1 MPDARVVF
9 HRLES
14 GNATALVDL
23 GADGPALLY
32 FGPKLAAA
40 TTPAMLKA
48 LAARASVP
56 NAPAWEAPVRLAP
69 LAGDGWTGQ
78 LGIAGHRNGSGWGLC
93 ATLHTAAPMGP
104 DGLAIQR
111 NDTGG
116 NGLAILHCLRLD
128 AASDVLVAWTEVTNT
143 GDQPFELTQCA
154 ALTLPLPDHLTHIRG
169 FEGRWAGE
177 FQTHLVERHI
187 GAYVRENRRGRT
199 SHDAFPGLVLECATC
214 TETQG
219 EALALHLGWS
229 GNHRTTVETLADGRG
244 YVQMGE
250 LFLPGE
256 MILAP
261 GARYRSPNLFIAASD
276 TGRNGINH
284 GFHRHVRQKLLQPA
298 LRARPRPVHFNSWE
312 AVYFDHDI
320 ESLKSLVDEAA
331 AIGAER
337 FVLDDGWF
345 RHRRHDRAGLGDWY
359 VDQGVYPQGLGPLI
373 DHVQAR
379 GLEFGLWVEPE
390 MVNPDSDLYRA
401 HPDWVLS
408 APPAPNILFRHQ
420 LTLDLTRPAVAAYL
434 YQRLDALLSTYSIGY
449 LKWDMNRDSFHPGD
463 ATGHAAMHR
472 QTRALYAL
480 IDRLR
485 AGHPKVEIESCASGG
500 GRADY
505 GILALTDRIW
515 TSDSNDALDRL
526 TIQKGF
532 SLFFPAEVMGA
543 HVGPADCHI
552 TRRRLPMATRAAV
565 ALFGHMG
572 MEVDLRQESDADKA
586 VLRAAIALHKQ
597 HRALIHSGR
606 LMRFDTPAH
615 LDAFAIIAA
624 DAGEALVS
632 CAMPASHLHLL
643 PGNLRFAGLDRERLY
658 DINPVWPIDVNA
670 QALRATGEALMTVGL
685 TLPRLMPQSVILY
698 HLRAA
703 D

>member
-1 MPDARVVF
+1 MSDTRTAF

-14 GNATALVDL
+14 GNATALIDL
-23 GADGPALLY
+23 GGDGPALLY
-32 FGPKLAAA
+32 FGPRLTAA
-40 TTPAMLKA
+40 TTPAMVKA

-56 NAPAWEAPVRLAP
+56 NAPAGEAPVRLAP

-78 LGIAGHRNGSGWGLC
+78 PGIAGHRDGRGWGLF
-93 ATLHTAAPMGP
+93 AALQTAAPMGP
-104 DGLAIQR
+104 DGLAIR
-111 NDTGG
+111 LVDAG
-116 NGLAILHCLRLD
+116 NGLAILHRLRLD
-128 AASDVLVAWTEVTNT
+128 PDSDVLVAWTEVTNT
-143 GDQPFELTQCA
+143 GDDPFELTQCA

-177 FQTHLVERHI
+177 FQTHLLQRHV

-199 SHDAFPGLVLECATC
+199 SHDAFPGLVLESADC
-214 TETQG
+214 G
-219 EALALHLGWS
+219 ENHGQALALHLGWS
-229 GNHRTTVETLADGRG
+229 GNHRTIVETLADGRG

-256 MILAP
+256 IILAP
-261 GARYRSPNLFIAASD
+261 GARYRSPDLFIAASGR
-276 TGRNGINH
+276 GRNGISH
-284 GFHRHVRQKLLQPA
+284 GFHRHVRQRLLQPA
-298 LRARPRPVHFNSWE
+298 LRAQPRPIHFNSWE
-312 AVYFDHDI
+312 AVYFNHDI
-320 ESLKSLVDEAA
+320 DSLKSLADEAA

-359 VDQGVYPQGLGPLI
+359 VDEGVYPQGLEPLI
-373 DHVQAR
+373 AHVQAR

-401 HPDWVLS
+401 HPGWVLS
-408 APPAPNILFRHQ
+408 TPPAPNILFRHQ
-420 LTLDLTRPAVAAYL
+420 LTLDLTRPDVTAYL
-434 YQRLDALLSTYSIGY
+434 YERLDALLGAYPIGY
-449 LKWDMNRDSFHPGD
+449 LKWDMNRDSLHPGD
-463 ATGHAAMHR
+463 ATGRAAMHR
-472 QTRALYAL
+472 QNQALYNL

-485 AGHPKVEIESCASGG
+485 AAHPKVEIESCASGG
-500 GRADY
+500 GRADF
-505 GILALTDRIW
+505 GILARTDRIW

-526 TIQKGF
+526 SIQKGF

-552 TRRRLPMATRAAV
+552 TRRRLPMETRAAV

-572 MEVDLRQESDADKA
+572 LEVDLRQESDADKA
-586 VLRAAIALHKQ
+586 VLRAAIALHKR

-606 LMRFDTPAH
+606 LVRFDTPDH
-615 LDAFAIIAA
+615 LDAFAIVAN
-624 DAGEALVS
+624 DASEALAS
-632 CAMPASHLHLL
+632 CAMPASYRHLL
-643 PGNLRFAGLDRERLY
+643 PGGLRFAGLDPDRLY
-658 DINPVWPIDVNA
+658 DVSQVWPIGMNNM
-670 QALRATGEALMTVGL
+670 ALRATGEALMTVGL
-685 TLPRLMPQSVILY
+685 TLPCLMPQSVTLY

>member
-1 MPDARVVF
+1 MTPMLTAF
-9 HRLES
+9 HRLDS
-14 GNATALVDL
+14 ADACAMIDL
-23 GADGPALLY
+23 SADGPALLY
-32 FGPKLAAA
+32 FGPKLAAM

-48 LAARASVP
+48 MAARAVVP

-69 LAGDGWTGQ
+69 MAGDGWTGQ
-78 LGIAGHRNGSGWGLC
+78 PGVAGHRNGTGWGLC
-93 ATLHTAAPMGP
+93 AKLASVTPIGRDALRLTLL
-104 DGLAIQR
+104 D
-111 NDTGG
+111 GG
-116 NGLAILHCLRLD
+116 NGLSIVHQLNLD
-128 AASDVLVAWTEVTNT
+128 HDSDVLIAWTEVTND
-143 GDQPFELTQCA
+143 GASPFSLEQCA
-154 ALTLPLPDHLTHIRG
+154 AITMPLPGHLPFIRG

-177 FQTHLVERHI
+177 FQTRRTARHM

-199 SHDAFPGLVLECATC
+199 SHDSFPALVLESENC
-214 TETQG
+214 TENQG

-229 GNHRTTVETLADGRG
+229 GNHRLLAEDLADGRG
-244 YVQMGE
+244 YAQLGE
-250 LFLPGE
+250 LFFPGE
-256 MILAP
+256 ITLAP
-261 GARYRSPNLFIAASD
+261 GETYRSPEVFIAASS
-276 TGRNGINH
+276 TGRNGLSH
-284 GFHRHVRQKLLQPA
+284 CFHRYVRRNLLRPERQA
-298 LRARPRPVHFNSWE
+298 TPRPVHFNSWE
-312 AVYFDHDI
+312 AVYFNHDMD
-320 ESLKSLVDEAA
+320 SLKALADEAA
-331 AIGAER
+331 AVGAER

-359 VDQGVYPQGLGPLI
+359 VDETIYPQGLGPLI

-408 APPAPNILFRHQ
+408 AAPTPQIPFRHQ
-420 LTLDLTRPAVAAYL
+420 LTLDLTRLEVAAYL
-434 YQRLDALLSTYSIGY
+434 YERLDALLSAYPIAY

-463 ATGHAAMHR
+463 RQGRAAMHR

-485 AGHPKVEIESCASGG
+485 ATHPKVEIESCASGG
-500 GRADY
+500 GRADF
-505 GILALTDRIW
+505 GILARTDRIW

-526 TIQKGF
+526 SIQKGF

-552 TRRRLPMATRAAV
+552 TRRRLPMETRAAV

-572 MEVDLRQESDADKA
+572 MEVDLRQENGADKT
-586 VLRAAIALHKQ
+586 VLRAAIALHKR

-606 LMRFDTPAH
+606 LVRFDTAVP
-615 LDAFAIIAA
+615 LDAFAIIAN
-624 DAGEALVS
+624 DAGEALAS

-643 PGNLRFAGLDRERLY
+643 PGNLRFAGLDPDRLY
-658 DINPVWPIDVNA
+658 DVSLVWPMGMNGPA
-670 QALRATGEALMTVGL
+670 ARATGEALMTLGL
-685 TLPRLMPQSVILY
+685 TLPRLMPQSVTLF

>member
-1 MPDARVVF
+1 MSDTRVAF
-9 HRLES
+9 HRLDS
-14 GNATALVDL
+14 GHATALIDL

-32 FGPKLAAA
+32 FGPRLAAA

-48 LAARASVP
+48 LAVRATVP
-56 NAPAWEAPVRLAP
+56 NAPASQAPVRLAP

-78 LGIAGHRNGSGWGLC
+78 PGIAGHRGGSGWGLF
-93 ATLHTAAPMGP
+93 AALQTVAAMGP
-104 DGLAIQR
+104 DGLAIR
-111 NDTGG
+111 LLDAG
-116 NGLAILHCLRLD
+116 NGLAILHRLRLD
-128 AASDVLVAWTEVTNT
+128 PDSDVLVAWTEVTNT
-143 GDQPFELTQCA
+143 GDSVFELTQCA

-177 FQTHLVERHI
+177 FQTHLVERHMA
-187 GAYVRENRRGRT
+187 AYVRENRRGRT
-199 SHDAFPGLVLECATC
+199 SHDAFPGLVLESADCS
-214 TETQG
+214 ENHG

-229 GNHRTTVETLADGRG
+229 GNHRAHVETLADGRG
-244 YVQMGE
+244 YAQMGE

-256 MILAP
+256 MLLAP
-261 GARYRSPNLFIAASD
+261 GARYRSPDLFIVASSN
-276 TGRNGINH
+276 GRNGIRQ
-284 GFHRHVRQKLLQPA
+284 GFHGHVRQKLLQPA
-298 LRARPRPVHFNSWE
+298 LRTRPRPVHFNSWE
-312 AVYFDHDI
+312 AVYFNHDI

-359 VDQGVYPQGLGPLI
+359 VDEGVYPQGLEPLI
-373 DHVQAR
+373 SHVQTR

-408 APPAPNILFRHQ
+408 SPPAPHILFRHQ
-420 LTLDLTRPAVAAYL
+420 LTLDLTRTDVTAYL
-434 YQRLDALLSTYSIGY
+434 YERLDALLSAYPIAY
-449 LKWDMNRDSFHPGD
+449 LKWDMNRDSLLPGD
-463 ATGHAAMHR
+463 ASGRAAMHR
-472 QTRALYAL
+472 QTIALYGL

-485 AGHPKVEIESCASGG
+485 TAHPKVEIESCASGG
-500 GRADY
+500 GRADF
-505 GILALTDRIW
+505 GILARADRIW

-526 TIQKGF
+526 AIQKGF

-552 TRRRLPMATRAAV
+552 TRRRLPMETRAAV

-586 VLRAAIALHKQ
+586 VLRAAIALHKR
-597 HRALIHSGR
+597 HRALIHKGR
-606 LMRFDTPAH
+606 LVRFDTPDH
-615 LDAFAIIAA
+615 LTAFAMIAA
-624 DAGEALVS
+624 DAGEALAS

-643 PGNLRFAGLDRERLY
+643 PGQLRFAGLDPNRLY
-658 DINPVWPIDVNA
+658 DIIPVWPITIDTSS
-670 QALRATGEALMTVGL
+670 LRATGEALMTVGL
-685 TLPRLMPQSVILY
+685 TLPRLMPQSVIVY
-698 HLRAA
+698 HLRAT